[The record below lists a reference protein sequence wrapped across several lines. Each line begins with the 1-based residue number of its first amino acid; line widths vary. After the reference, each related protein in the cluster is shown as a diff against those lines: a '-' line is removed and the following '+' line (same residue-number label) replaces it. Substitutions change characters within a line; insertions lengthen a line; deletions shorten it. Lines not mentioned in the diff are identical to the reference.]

1 MYTIISPQAG
11 TLGDGGNDK
20 VIIPG
25 SGTPEIINAS
35 KTTNDGITGRWHYR
49 VDCSDAI
56 DCIGMLRSSY
66 FSQLLSFFEHIYIL
80 TIGLC

>member
-1 MYTIISPQAG
+1 MYTIISLQAG
-11 TLGDGGNDK
+11 TLGEDGINK

-49 VDCSDAI
+49 VDCSDAT
-56 DCIGMLRSSY
+56 DCIGVLRSSY
-66 FSQLLSFFEHIYIL
+66 FSQQLLFFERIYIL